1 MRQACTVTSSAAG
14 GVNTRFDHDPIV
26 RCTRLMATQYVLTCV
41 PGISWPGIYPYY
53 VRCMLFCSAS
63 IQTKPKFKNLL

>member
-26 RCTRLMATQYVLTCV
+26 RCTRLMATRYMCARNFMAWYLSLLREVH
-41 PGISWPGIYPYY
+41 SF
-53 VRCMLFCSAS
+53 LFCFNTHK
-63 IQTKPKFKNLL
+63 TKI